1 MYIEAEVE
9 IHGRFATLPVRHLDV
24 SLPCAFATW
33 TVRYLDGVRATWTF
47 RTFGR
52 FDSRTFRYVSGRFAT
67 SLKIW
72 NLRYC
77 KNFFV
82 VR

>member
-33 TVRYLDGVRATWTF
+33 TVRYLDGSRHLDVSHLWTF
-47 RTFGR
+47 R
-52 FDSRTFRYVSGRFAT
+52 
-67 SLKIW
+67 
-72 NLRYC
+72 
-77 KNFFV
+77 
-82 VR
+82 